1 MRFGRGIVTYSMVCA
16 NRLKFAIIS
25 SGLDPLLTGTLKMK
39 THYTIIGGGRLAR
52 HFAHYFSLLG
62 ISYNQWQR
70 SSTSSARS
78 LQEKLNDSSH
88 ILLLISDSAI
98 SEFLQQHPFLYEKTI
113 IHCSGAHSFPG
124 TIGVHPL
131 MTFGDDYYALDV
143 YTSIPMVCEASTQ
156 AEQQFGQLFPQLN
169 NPVYSI
175 RAEDKALYHAY
186 CVSAGNLSQIIQ
198 QLSTEGI
205 QRLGLP
211 AEILHP
217 YLSQNLKNF
226 ISEGNSSL
234 TGPLVRS
241 DQLTIDANLA
251 ALKGLPMENIYRQ
264 IARQYAR
271 SQHGINASELA
282 A

>member
-1 MRFGRGIVTYSMVCA
+1 
-16 NRLKFAIIS
+16 
-25 SGLDPLLTGTLKMK
+25 MK

-88 ILLLISDSAI
+88 VLLLISDSAI
-98 SEFLQQHPFLYEKTI
+98 SGFLQQCPFLYEKMI

-124 TIGVHPL
+124 TVGVHPL
-131 MTFGDDYYALDV
+131 MTFGDDYYDLDV
-143 YTSIPMVCEASTQ
+143 YTSVPMVCEASKQ
-156 AEQQFGQLFPQLN
+156 PEQQFEQLFPQLN

-175 RAEDKALYHAY
+175 RREDKALYHAY

-198 QLSTEGI
+198 QLSVEGL

-211 AEILHP
+211 EEVMHI
-217 YLSQNLKNF
+217 YLNQNLKNF
-226 ISEGNSSL
+226 IAQGPAAL

-241 DQLTIDANLA
+241 DQVTIDANLE

-264 IARQYAR
+264 IARQYAC
-271 SQHGINASELA
+271 SQHGISASELA